1 VDDQENTS
9 REVQRIRAA
18 YGRYKNSAGLKW
30 SPGNPGNVAML
41 EERNACVV
49 SLLQAGGM
57 WPLVSKRVLDV
68 GCGGGDLLALFE
80 TLGVRREDLFGVD
93 LVAERIESACIA
105 LPGANLSVANGE
117 TLPFAD
123 DSFDL
128 VSLFLV
134 FSSILS
140 DSMAGNLASEVA
152 RVLRSGGVLVYDFR
166 VPSLLN
172 RNTRPIPRSTVRRL
186 FPDFTLSGRSLT
198 LLPPLARRLG
208 TATRTIYPVLTT
220 IPWLRTHNLLLLR
233 RVDGLTI
240 H

>member
-30 SPGNPGNVAML
+30 SPGNPGNVAMV

-49 SLLQAGGM
+49 SLLQAGGI

-68 GCGGGDLLALFE
+68 GCGGGDLLAFFE

-93 LVAERIESACIA
+93 LMADRIEAARIA
-105 LPGANLSVANGE
+105 LPGANLTVANGE
-117 TLPFAD
+117 KLPFPD
-123 DSFDL
+123 GSFDL

-140 DSMAGNLASEVA
+140 DSMAGNLASEVV

-166 VPSLLN
+166 VPSLRN
-172 RNTRPIPRSTVRRL
+172 RNTRPIPRSTVQRL

-208 TATRTIYPVLTT
+208 TATRTMYPVLTT
-220 IPWLRTHNLLLLR
+220 MPWLRTHNLLLMR
-233 RVDGLTI
+233 RR
-240 H
+240 